1 MALREDVGVGY
12 GRYTRSYGP
21 TRASRGGPGLHE
33 RASVEYMITRWLGL
47 SAEIGGQWL
56 LVGAPD
62 VDDGAELNLG
72 GVLTFH
78 AGGGVRFY
86 F

>member
-1 MALREDVGVGY
+1 
-12 GRYTRSYGP
+12 
-21 TRASRGGPGLHE
+21 
-33 RASVEYMITRWLGL
+33 MITRWLGL

-56 LVGAPD
+56 LVGVPD
-62 VDDGAELNLG
+62 VGDGAELNLG